1 VAEPLRVVDPA
12 TGELYEPGESRAVHE
27 LRAKVAGL
35 EADLEALQGENLR
48 LIRANKALKRDRD
61 AERMR
66 HRRRAEVERIW
77 ADWQAVTGQ
86 AKRKLSAE
94 RFDVIVARLN
104 ETYTAEHFHLAAVGA
119 VHNYPWTVKA
129 GQSPLQELATIAS
142 KGSWLESFANAGAFA
157 QRSGLAERS

>member
-1 VAEPLRVVDPA
+1 VAEPLRVVDPK

-27 LRAKVAGL
+27 LRTRVAGL

-48 LIRANKALKRDRD
+48 LIRANKALKRDREN
-61 AERMR
+61 ERLR
-66 HRRRAEVERIW
+66 HRRRREVEAIW

-104 ETYTAEHFHLAAVGA
+104 EGYEPGHFHLAAYGA
-119 VHNYPWTVKA
+119 VHNYPWTIKA
-129 GQSPLQELATIAS
+129 GQSPLQEVATIAS
-142 KGSWLESFANAGAFA
+142 KGAWLESFALAGHEAK
-157 QRSGLAERS
+157 RR